1 MIKYVSK
8 ILLWNSKRLLRKL
21 QKKILDNFLAHPR
34 YAMVAMIILTTK
46 QYNMSSVNHNTIM
59 RHLLPSR

>member
-1 MIKYVSK
+1 
-8 ILLWNSKRLLRKL
+8 
-21 QKKILDNFLAHPR
+21 LAHPR